1 MPSSVRPKGLHVADG
16 SSAPETR
23 SNRLP
28 ESATLSTGYLRTMRL
43 IALLLTLGCSATA
56 SDEVAPTTAV
66 AAEETRAWTAPAA
79 DVRGPDLIRGDAP
92 FLDLSA
98 LKTPQLKPADV
109 EGLAGS
115 ALLESRR
122 GLRLSGHPLG
132 IVGAKAIAASHH
144 LGRLEVLELDTCGLG
159 DSGARAIGYSHRLGS
174 LRELDLGGNAL
185 GAYAVEA
192 IAEADYVGNLVI
204 LDIAGARPEP
214 DGARKLGAALAGIEI
229 LRIDAELPAEARA
242 ALETGLGDR
251 VSALVVE

>member
-1 MPSSVRPKGLHVADG
+1 
-16 SSAPETR
+16 
-23 SNRLP
+23 
-28 ESATLSTGYLRTMRL
+28 MRL

-56 SDEVAPTTAV
+56 ADQVAPAPSV
-66 AAEETRAWTAPAA
+66 EAEETRAWTAPAA
-79 DVRGPDLIRGDAP
+79 DVGGPDLVRGDAP

-98 LKTPQLKPADV
+98 ETTPQLRPADV

-115 ALLESRR
+115 AHLESRR

-159 DSGARAIGYSHRLGS
+159 DSGGRALGYSHRLGS
-174 LRELDLGGNAL
+174 LHELDLGGNAL

-192 IAEADYVGNLVI
+192 LAGADYVGNLVI

-214 DGARKLGAALAGIEI
+214 EGARKLGAALTAIQT

-242 ALETGLGDR
+242 ALEAGLGDR
-251 VSALVVE
+251 VGALVVE